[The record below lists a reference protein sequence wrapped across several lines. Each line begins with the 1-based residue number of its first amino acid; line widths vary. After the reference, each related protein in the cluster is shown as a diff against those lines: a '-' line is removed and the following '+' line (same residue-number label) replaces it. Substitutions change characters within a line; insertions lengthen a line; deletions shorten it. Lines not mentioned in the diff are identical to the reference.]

1 MSLRR
6 DEHPICRLAEEAAGA
21 DDPEEALQ
29 ALRSL
34 RDELEELERSRVKD
48 ALGSGSSFGAVARAM
63 NISRQAAH
71 RRYRDLVPAP
81 VPRLAL
87 SSHARRAVQLAREEA
102 QAMDAPALAG
112 EHLLLGVLRSGG
124 PTARALE
131 AEGVTADAARA
142 CLVPGEDD
150 VSGRAL
156 LARAAGIA
164 AARDATEVEADHLVL
179 AALSDPH
186 GGATRAI
193 TALGVTPAAV
203 RGRLG
208 C

>member
-1 MSLRR
+1 VE
-6 DEHPICRLAEEAAGA
+6 D
-21 DDPEEALQ
+21 
-29 ALRSL
+29 ALRN
-34 RDELEELERSRVKD
+34 
-48 ALGSGSSFGAVARAM
+48 GSSFGAVARAM

-81 VPRLAL
+81 RLAL

-102 QAMDAPALAG
+102 HAMAAPDLAG
-112 EHLLLGVLRSGG
+112 EHLLLGVVRSGG
-124 PTARALE
+124 PAARALE
-131 AEGVTADAARA
+131 AEGVTADATRA
-142 CLVPGEDD
+142 CIVPSEGA
-150 VSGRAL
+150 VAGAAL
-156 LARAAGIA
+156 LQRAAGIA
-164 AARDATEVEADHLVL
+164 AARDASEVEADHLVL

-203 RGRLG
+203 RARLG